1 MGSGDTVGLGDLESM
16 ECVSALVYAGED
28 YQEEDERL
36 MRPRCLG
43 REFEV
48 GKRMPIVAQPSSLP
62 KSHKDHVYMMM
73 NQEFFFQKNVGSTIS
88 GLSTN

>member
-48 GKRMPIVAQPSSLP
+48 GKRMSIVAQPSSLP
-62 KSHKDHVYMMM
+62 KSHKDHCWMM
-73 NQEFFFQKNVGSTIS
+73 NQDLFFLKKCRKYNLLFIH
-88 GLSTN
+88 

>member
-1 MGSGDTVGLGDLESM
+1 M
-16 ECVSALVYAGED
+16 EDGEQRHHLIYDDD

-48 GKRMPIVAQPSSLP
+48 GKRMSIVAQPSSLP
-62 KSHKDHVYMMM
+62 KSHKDHVYTMM
-73 NQEFFFQKNVGSTIS
+73 NQDFFFKKM
-88 GLSTN
+88 